1 VKTVLFVGAG
11 RHQRRA
17 ILQAKELGLRVA
29 AVDRNPDAPGLKEAD
44 IAKVV
49 DFADVDAV
57 LKATARLNLDGVL
70 TVSADRAVP
79 VVAAIAEARGLPGIG
94 VETAH
99 LMTHKVA
106 MRRRLADAGV
116 PQPRFAAIRSLS
128 ERRRAADEVGFPAV
142 LKPAD
147 SGGQRGLFRVESVD
161 DIDAHLHEALRASP
175 TGEAILEQYIE
186 GTEMNGI
193 VIARSDDAIPLTL
206 SDRLRPPG
214 VGFGVGWIHVYPATT
229 FGAQLE
235 ESERVAVHT
244 VHALGLHNAIAFPQL
259 IATPDGRVQVVE
271 CAARIPG
278 GQMADLV
285 RFAVGVDLVDVQIRM
300 ALGEELP
307 DELVHAHFKQP
318 LAIRFFTAEPGP
330 LPTGRVK
337 RIGTLDKVL
346 AFPGVVQAD
355 VYLQVGETIR
365 PVRLDGDRRGYVIA
379 TADTNLEALD
389 RAEAAS
395 RLLDVEVETT
405 VVE

>member
-17 ILQAKELGLRVA
+17 ILQAKALGLRVA
-29 AVDRNPDAPGLKEAD
+29 AVDRDREAPGLAEAD
-44 IAKVV
+44 IARVV
-49 DFADVDAV
+49 DFSDIDAV
-57 LKATARLNLDGVL
+57 LKATGRLRIDGVL

-99 LMTHKVA
+99 LMTHKIA
-106 MRRRLADAGV
+106 MRRRLAEVGV
-116 PQPRFAAIRSLS
+116 PQPRFAAVRSIS

-147 SGGQRGLFRVESVD
+147 SGGQRGVFRVESID
-161 DIDAHLHEALRASP
+161 EIDAHLHEALAVSP
-175 TGEAILEQYIE
+175 SGEAILEEYVKGI
-186 GTEMNGI
+186 EMNGI
-193 VIARSDDAIPLTL
+193 VLAREGEMIPLTL

-214 VGFGVGWIHVYPATT
+214 IGFGVGWIHVYPPTVPS
-229 FGAQLE
+229 GQLA
-235 ESERVAVHT
+235 ESERIAGHT
-244 VHALGLHNAIAFPQL
+244 VNALGLRTGIAFPQL
-259 IATPDGRVQVVE
+259 IAADDGRVVVVE

-285 RFAVGVDLVDVQIRM
+285 RVATGVDLVEVQLRM

-307 DELVHAHFKQP
+307 DEIVKPRFRQP
-318 LAIRFFTAEPGP
+318 LAIRFLTAEPGP
-330 LPTGRVK
+330 LPTGKVTW
-337 RIGTLDKVL
+337 IGPLDKVL
-346 AFPGVVQAD
+346 AFPGVVQAE

-379 TADTNLEALD
+379 TANTNLQALE
-389 RAEAAS
+389 RAEAAVG
-395 RLLDVEVETT
+395 LLDVEVERP
-405 VVE
+405 